1 MAKLSTK
8 GIVMELF
15 FSNPRLG
22 REPMSKAD
30 MADDDFI
37 TALLGYE
44 HRARTLRNQ
53 VFDAAV
59 INDSS
64 WPLLQDLLAA
74 HLKGQKLRTKQL
86 CAASGLP
93 QTTVLRYLDHLEK
106 FGIVRRESD
115 PDDSRVTLVSVTEA
129 GALRMREYYTKLLM
143 IEQQLGQTGEGMFS
157 LRAMAGPAAAK
168 S

>member
-1 MAKLSTK
+1 
-8 GIVMELF
+8 MEIF
-15 FSNPRLG
+15 FSSPRPG
-22 REPMSKAD
+22 REPTSKAD

-37 TALLGYE
+37 AALLGYE
-44 HRARTLRNQ
+44 HRARTLRNHA
-53 VFDAAV
+53 FDGAV

-74 HLKGQKLRTKQL
+74 RIKGQKLRTKQL

-143 IEQQLGQTGEGMFS
+143 IEQQLEQAGEGLFS
-157 LRAMAGPAAAK
+157 LRTMAGEAAAK
-168 S
+168 G

>member
-1 MAKLSTK
+1 
-8 GIVMELF
+8 MEIF
-15 FSNPRLG
+15 FSSPRLG
-22 REPMSKAD
+22 REPTRRAD

-37 TALLGYE
+37 ATLLGYE

-53 VFDAAV
+53 AFDGTV

-74 HLKGQKLRTKQL
+74 RFKGQKLRTKQL

-106 FGIVRRESD
+106 FGIIRRESD
-115 PDDSRVTLVSVTEA
+115 PDDSRVTLVSVTEG

-143 IEQQLGQTGEGMFS
+143 MEQQLEQAEDGWFS
-157 LRAMAGPAAAK
+157 LHTMAGKAPAQG
-168 S
+168 

>member
-1 MAKLSTK
+1 MQ
-8 GIVMELF
+8 VF
-15 FSNPRLG
+15 FSNPRSD
-22 REPMSKAD
+22 RERTSKAD
-30 MADDDFI
+30 LADNYLI
-37 TALLGYE
+37 AALLGYE

-53 VFDAAV
+53 SFDGTV

-106 FGIVRRESD
+106 FGVVRRESD
-115 PDDSRVTLVSVTEA
+115 PDDSRVTLVSVTDG
-129 GALRMREYYTKLLM
+129 GALRMREYYTRLLAT
-143 IEQQLGQTGEGMFS
+143 ERHLGETGEGLLS
-157 LRAMAGPAAAK
+157 LQMATGKAGATT
-168 S
+168 

>member
-1 MAKLSTK
+1 
-8 GIVMELF
+8 MEIF
-15 FSNPRLG
+15 FSSPRLG
-22 REPMSKAD
+22 RERTSKAD

-37 TALLGYE
+37 AALLGYE

-53 VFDAAV
+53 AFDGAA

-74 HLKGQKLRTKQL
+74 HLKGRKLRTKQL

-115 PDDSRVTLVSVTEA
+115 PDDSRVTLVSVTEG
-129 GALRMREYYTKLLM
+129 GALRMREYYTKLLI
-143 IEQQLGQTGEGMFS
+143 IERQHGSDEGLFS
-157 LRAMAGPAAAK
+157 LRPTAIKAGANG
-168 S
+168 

>member
-1 MAKLSTK
+1 
-8 GIVMELF
+8 MEIF
-15 FSNPRLG
+15 FSSPRLG
-22 REPMSKAD
+22 REPTSKAA

-37 TALLGYE
+37 VALLGYE

-53 VFDAAV
+53 TFDGTV

-74 HLKGQKLRTKQL
+74 HLRDEKLRTKQL

-93 QTTVLRYLDHLEK
+93 QTTVLRYLDHLER
-106 FGIVRRESD
+106 FGVVRRESD
-115 PDDSRVTLVSVTEA
+115 PVDSRVTLVSITEA
-129 GALRMREYYTKLLM
+129 GALRIREYYTRLVTT
-143 IEQQLGQTGEGMFS
+143 EQQLGEAGEGLFS
-157 LRAMAGPAAAK
+157 LHRMAGKAAAK